1 MVCMQLFLITLHK
14 QQKERHGDWTVSLPS
29 GRTLL
34 STDRWRTVSWRCM
47 WWKELLVLPIHPIV
61 VEVSFPFT
69 CYPEESDWNRDEQL
83 SKRLFSQAPSWW
95 VSFISSLENESVHPP
110 KFEIFSENDIFS
122 TRSVSFLFF
131 NEHLGF
137 IYKS

>member
-1 MVCMQLFLITLHK
+1 MVYMQFFVSLFTNSK
-14 QQKERHGDWTVSLPS
+14 RKGVEDWAVTLPS

-34 STDRWRTVSWRCM
+34 SRERWSTVSWRCM
-47 WWKELLVLPIHPIV
+47 WQKELLVPPIHLIV
-61 VEVSFPFT
+61 VEVSFLFT
-69 CYPEESDWNRDEQL
+69 CYTEESDWNRDEQL
-83 SKRLFSQAPSWW
+83 SQRLFSQALSWW
-95 VSFISSLENESVHPP
+95 VSFISSLENESVHAP

-131 NEHLGF
+131 NEHLRF